1 MSVVS
6 PQDKIYMTKSRSL
19 HLSTRSDI
27 NSLTLKLFMSSPSSK
42 SLSMC
47 CLSSSK
53 DDDVL
58 SSFLLSRED
67 EVVCEAVDDDVD
79 MTADGIHV
87 WMPRMSTRL
96 DLKFRDVEH
105 EIGGNLII
113 IIVDTYPEYS

>member
-6 PQDKIYMTKSRSL
+6 LQDKIYMTKSRSL

-67 EVVCEAVDDDVD
+67 EVVCEAVDDDAD
-79 MTADGIHV
+79 TTADGIHV
-87 WMPRMSTRL
+87 
-96 DLKFRDVEH
+96 
-105 EIGGNLII
+105 
-113 IIVDTYPEYS
+113 